1 MDRGV
6 EEEHFGQR
14 EEREQRGTQVGGK
27 EQSSGRVSRLVRPHH
42 RV

>member
-14 EEREQRGTQVGGK
+14 EEREQRHAGGRDGTVFWK
-27 EQSSGRVSRLVRPHH
+27 SK
-42 RV
+42 